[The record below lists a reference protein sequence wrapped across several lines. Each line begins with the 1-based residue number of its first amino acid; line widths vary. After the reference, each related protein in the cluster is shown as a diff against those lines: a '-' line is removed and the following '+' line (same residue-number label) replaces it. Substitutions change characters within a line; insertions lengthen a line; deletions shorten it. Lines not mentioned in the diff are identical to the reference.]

1 MTFPCGVPF
10 SDQRMLDEEIL
21 EGMVDG
27 MGLQG
32 VLMLLEEIA
41 CKKAEHLRDIEDWPL
56 AKEWER
62 TGWKLSKCREQ
73 L

>member
-1 MTFPCGVPF
+1 MTLCGVPF
-10 SDQRMLDEEIL
+10 SDQRMLDEETL

-27 MGLQG
+27 MGLKG

-41 CKKAEHLRDIEDWPL
+41 CKKAEHLQDIEDWQL
-56 AKEWER
+56 AREWKR
-62 TGWKLSKCREQ
+62 TGWKIRKWAEQ